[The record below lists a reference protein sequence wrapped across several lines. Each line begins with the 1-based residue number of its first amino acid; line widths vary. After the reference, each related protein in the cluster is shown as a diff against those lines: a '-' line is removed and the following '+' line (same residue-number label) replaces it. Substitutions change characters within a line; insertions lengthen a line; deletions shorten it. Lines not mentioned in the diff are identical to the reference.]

1 MYTAVPYRGTKFST
15 WSTPAAP
22 RYLVP
27 GTVHN
32 GARLHC
38 TIVQSKVFISRSCTI
53 LVLMLVLVHPR
64 GTDAKNDIE
73 YYQGQTTLLIKV
85 HHTKTVIEKNST
97 VLHRESDSLS
107 NLDRRVFRP
116 PDFFFG
122 CTFTSKLLID
132 NVIISRNASLEPTFK
147 DHSLLYILT
156 SYL

>member
-1 MYTAVPYRGTKFST
+1 MQKMILNTIKGKLLSEKMMFKIDKFS
-15 WSTPAAP
+15 S
-22 RYLVP
+22 
-27 GTVHN
+27 
-32 GARLHC
+32 
-38 TIVQSKVFISRSCTI
+38 I
-53 LVLMLVLVHPR
+53 LS
-64 GTDAKNDIE
+64 
-73 YYQGQTTLLIKV
+73 LLIKV
-85 HHTKTVIEKNST
+85 HPTKTVIEKNST